1 MASPEPCVQEVIS
14 CELCEKLTQKF
25 CNSCQ
30 VSLCEKC
37 VSKHI
42 DMLQS
47 VTHDIV
53 PFLDKTEAFP
63 QCQEHIDE
71 ICKAHCHQC
80 QIPICMT
87 CLLELHQGHTAM
99 KLTHAKRIEEIQY
112 ETSEILHKIIPKYQK
127 EDSGIE
133 EIISEKR
140 EQFDND
146 GKDVEK
152 HRQLWHQEVDNIF
165 DKISSV
171 RQEHETKNLELL
183 EEHRKNIESLISEMS
198 NRISKSKAI
207 VASRE
212 LSQINGYTNKL
223 LNYEKVPEIISSTP
237 PVLEYTIYNENGLN
251 IGIEKFGAKITHSF
265 TIPRILMSKPT
276 KPISPSPKRPVSGQ
290 TRFHYNTRQRE
301 EILQENLYKPR
312 SRTLLGF
319 LQKVDMAGEALKKF
333 SS

>member
-1 MASPEPCVQEVIS
+1 MASPEPCVQDFIS

-30 VSLCEKC
+30 VSLCENC

-63 QCQEHIDE
+63 QCREHIGE

-112 ETSEILHKIIPKYQK
+112 ETNEILHKIIPNYQK

-133 EIISEKR
+133 ETISEKNA
-140 EQFDND
+140 QFDDD

-171 RQEHETKNLELL
+171 SHEHETKNLELL
-183 EEHRKNIESLISEMS
+183 EEHRKKIDSLISEMS
-198 NRISKSKAI
+198 SITSKSKDI
-207 VASRE
+207 LASKK
-212 LSQINGYTNKL
+212 LSQINGYTNKS
-223 LNYEKVPEIISSTP
+223 LNYENIPKIGSSKP
-237 PVLEYTIYNENGLN
+237 PVLKNLIKNTNNELN
-251 IGIEKFGAKITHSF
+251 IGIENFEAKLTHSF
-265 TIPRILMSKPT
+265 TIPPSKPSSPISPISPGLPRKPT
-276 KPISPSPKRPVSGQ
+276 KTISPSPKRLVSRQ
-290 TRFHYNTRQRE
+290 TRPHYNTGK
-301 EILQENLYKPR
+301 LY
-312 SRTLLGF
+312 SLEF
-319 LQKVDMAGEALKKF
+319 LQNNF
-333 SS
+333 R